1 MRIVKIIALILVIA
15 VMIGGWMYM
24 NRLEQQENARMSALY
39 SQAEPLERQKQ
50 DLVAQRDALP
60 AQYALEFRDYATTQI
75 LFPRMDTQI
84 YSQAYPLMRAQNITG
99 ILGLSPTEYPT
110 GWNKLTKD
118 EFKALLADGWGLCL
132 VYENSWGDYGYFF
145 QTVEA
150 LCTAYEVAL
159 PTSIYYINNDYKP
172 EDDAVLKEHGI
183 KTVIVNAS
191 DGRSSTVT
199 DVSGDLWMTGAM
211 PWSYTGSDIDMQL
224 LARTDGANLTYTMI
238 FNEVWADSKTG
249 ESKGTLEEQTF
260 KTFLD
265 TVKSMMFYES
275 PLDNME
281 QVASA
286 SSIFVDTQDQQQLYE
301 LYLKELTPDQ
311 QVLLPRFRLADY
323 DAARAFHQE
332 AIANSQSKKTELD
345 AEVAKLDEQ
354 IADLDRQ
361 LSEIYAQWNAAGG
374 KR

>member
-50 DLVAQRDALP
+50 DLVAKRDALP

-110 GWNKLTKD
+110 GWNKLTKE

-199 DVSGDLWMTGAM
+199 DVSGDIWMTGAM

-224 LARTDGANLTYTMI
+224 LARTDGANMTYTMI

-323 DAARAFHQE
+323 DAARAFHQQ
-332 AIANSQSKKTELD
+332 AIDNSQSKKTELD